1 VTEGQGVGLDLLKLL
16 GILLAIFGV
25 MSVPV
30 AVGALLEQF
39 CKWRERRRCK

>member
-1 VTEGQGVGLDLLKLL
+1 VTEDQGASFGLLKLL
-16 GILLAIFGV
+16 GILLAVFGV

-39 CKWRERRRCK
+39 WKWRERRRCK